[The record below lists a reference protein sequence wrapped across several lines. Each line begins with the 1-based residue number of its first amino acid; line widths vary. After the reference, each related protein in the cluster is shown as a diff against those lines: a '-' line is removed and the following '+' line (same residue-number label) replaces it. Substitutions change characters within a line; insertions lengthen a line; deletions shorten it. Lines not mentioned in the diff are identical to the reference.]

1 MANFKKNGHDKN
13 DYLQYIY
20 YKYVE
25 KQTKPGTFV
34 EDTLVKSQQFI
45 NSLIDESEDSVNL
58 NFEKQVRTV
67 DEQDVAERQKLI
79 TFKQVQAYLMRKS
92 YIEGKLPEA
101 ISREKKDAYDKSIK
115 KIQLALAMYEK
126 KKSKID
132 SRVIDRLFLYFIEMY
147 HMMVLVVYECSEVNT
162 LNGHLMYELLSQIE
176 MNEDRSREWVSKLW
190 EVNDRF
196 VKMDT
201 KLREKE
207 KEIHALKAERDYIK
221 ASAQVKEKVNCA
233 YFDIADCLKGVF
245 N

>member
-1 MANFKKNGHDKN
+1 MTNFKKSGHDKN
-13 DYLQYIY
+13 DYLQYVY

-58 NFEKQVRTV
+58 NFEKQTRTV

-79 TFKQVQAYLMRKS
+79 TFKQIQAYLMRRN
-92 YIEGKLPEA
+92 YTEGKLPEA
-101 ISREKKDAYDKSIK
+101 ISREKKEAYDKALK
-115 KIQLALAMYEK
+115 KIQVALSMYEK
-126 KKSKID
+126 KKSRID
-132 SRVIDRLFLYFIEMY
+132 ARVVDRLFLYFIEMY
-147 HMMVLVVYECSEVNT
+147 YMMVLIVYECSEVST
-162 LNGHLMYELLSQIE
+162 LNRHLMYELLSQIE
-176 MNEDRSREWVSKLW
+176 MSEDKSREWVSKLW

-196 VKMDT
+196 VKMDC

-207 KEIHALKAERDYIK
+207 KEIHALKAEREYIK
-221 ASAQVKEKVNCA
+221 ASAQVKEKVKCA
-233 YFDIADCLKGVF
+233 YFDIADCLKEIF